1 MSALRRV
8 ASKKSDS
15 HLRRYTI
22 TPSAG
27 ATRHFHDIGLDIQ
40 PGFGVRKRQRETANF
55 FMTTVLLIVHGLL
68 AVALL
73 GAVTH
78 QAIGVLAPAR
88 KGPVSFVGRMRAVSA
103 PAYVSAIIVLYI
115 ITAILGGI
123 VYADYRIAVRVVLE
137 QLELWKAN
145 GAFELKEH
153 FVAVGLGM
161 LPAYWYFWRQ
171 PLLEADARARAVV
184 TATVAFIVWWSF
196 LVGHIVNNIRGFGS

>member
-1 MSALRRV
+1 
-8 ASKKSDS
+8 
-15 HLRRYTI
+15 
-22 TPSAG
+22 
-27 ATRHFHDIGLDIQ
+27 
-40 PGFGVRKRQRETANF
+40 
-55 FMTTVLLIVHGLL
+55 MTTFLLIVHGLL

-88 KGPVSFVGRMRAVSA
+88 RDAASFVGRMRAVSA

-123 VYADYRIAVRVVLE
+123 VYAEYRIAVRVVLE
-137 QLELWKAN
+137 QLDLWKAN

-171 PLLEADARARAVV
+171 PLLETDARARAVV
-184 TATVAFIVWWSF
+184 TATFAFIVWWSF